1 MSVVACTLEMANIPY
16 AIYADD
22 IVIFYTHKA
31 INHSSN
37 LLNHS
42 LGILDA
48 EFESCYIFLLIL
60 RNTR

>member
-1 MSVVACTLEMANIPY
+1 MSVVACTLEAANTPY

-31 INHSSN
+31 INHSCN

-42 LGILDA
+42 LGNLDA
-48 EFESCYIFLLIL
+48 EFESCYIFY
-60 RNTR
+60 